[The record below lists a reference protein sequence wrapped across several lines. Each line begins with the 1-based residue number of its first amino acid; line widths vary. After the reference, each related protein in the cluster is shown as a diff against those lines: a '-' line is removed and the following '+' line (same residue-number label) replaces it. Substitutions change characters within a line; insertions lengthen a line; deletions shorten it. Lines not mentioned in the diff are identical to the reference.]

1 MQPLLEAFRLI
12 ADPQVVITVLLASIF
27 GLFVGAIPGL
37 TATMATAL
45 LVPMT
50 FFMDPLSSIAA
61 IVACTAMAITAGDIP
76 GCLLRIPGTPASAAY
91 TDETFM
97 MTKKG
102 LGAQALGSSLVSSV
116 IGGLFGAVVL
126 MVAAPSLARVAL
138 NFSSFE
144 YFWLACIGLSC
155 AALVSASGFVAGLLS
170 LFIGLLIACVGMD
183 VISGSPRFT
192 FGSVQLMGGVSFVPA
207 MIGMFAISELLDSLL
222 NGTVRQRFAKPQKI
236 TGIFH
241 GILPLIS
248 KYRKNVARGSIIGTI
263 IGILP
268 GAGGDIAAWITYATA
283 RRFSKEPQKFGT
295 GHPEGVIEAGAANNA
310 GLSGAWVPALVFG
323 VPGDAVT
330 AIAVGVLFMKGIN
343 PGPRLFETQG
353 AMLYAVFMIFLI
365 ANIALLPFGWLAIRA
380 ASKILSV
387 PRPQLM
393 AVILLFCIVG
403 SFAINNTVFDIGAM
417 LVFGILAFA
426 LSKAGI
432 PIAPIILG
440 IVLGPLLEQNFLTSM
455 TIADGSLVAFFERPI
470 AGILG
475 VFVLL
480 LWSIPL
486 LSAVLQVF
494 RHTSASRPMKLTG

>member
-1 MQPLLEAFRLI
+1 MQMLLEAFKLI
-12 ADPQVVITVLLASIF
+12 ADPQVIVTVLLASLF

-102 LGAQALGSSLVSSV
+102 LAAQALGSSLVSSV
-116 IGGLFGAVVL
+116 IGGLFGAIVL

-170 LFIGLLIACVGMD
+170 LFIGLLISTIGMD

-192 FGSVQLMGGVSFVPA
+192 FGSVQLMGGISFVPA
-207 MIGMFAISELLDSLL
+207 MIGMFAVSEILHSLL
-222 NGTVRQRFAKPQKI
+222 NGTARQRFAKPQKVA
-236 TGIFH
+236 GIFH

-248 KYRKNVARGSIIGTI
+248 KYRANVARGSVIGTI
-263 IGILP
+263 IGVLP
-268 GAGGDIAAWITYATA
+268 GAGGDIAAWISYATA
-283 RRFSKEPQKFGT
+283 RRFSKEPQKFGS

-380 ASKILSV
+380 ASRLLRV

-403 SFAINNTVFDIGAM
+403 SFAINNTIFDIGVM

-426 LSKAGI
+426 LSEAGI

-455 TIADGSLVAFFERPI
+455 TIADGSLLAFFERPI
-470 AGILG
+470 AGVLG

-486 LSAVLQVF
+486 ASAIRQVSRYVL
-494 RHTSASRPMKLTG
+494 HARPMKLT